1 MSEVSSNRMAENLKQ
16 WWPVFVA
23 LFIGAGGASSFF
35 VTREQADAE
44 ARLAAAE
51 ARLLAAEKCWTA
63 LDLIDGAGTTSG
75 GSTP

>member
-1 MSEVSSNRMAENLKQ
+1 MPDAATQMAGNLKQ
-16 WWPVFVA
+16 WWPVLAA

-51 ARLLAAEKCWTA
+51 ARLIAAEKCWTA
-63 LDLIDGAGTTSG
+63 LDMVAGVAKKPE